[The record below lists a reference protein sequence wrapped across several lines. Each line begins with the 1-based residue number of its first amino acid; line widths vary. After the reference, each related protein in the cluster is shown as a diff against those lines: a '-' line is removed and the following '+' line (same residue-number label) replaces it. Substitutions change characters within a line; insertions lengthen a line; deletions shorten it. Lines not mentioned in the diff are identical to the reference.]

1 MKNKNIVICSN
12 YAWTIYTFRLPLIRE
27 LERKGYCIYILTQR
41 DNYTKYVKREFKN
54 CFNLYLD
61 RSGFNP
67 FHDITTCIH
76 IIIYL
81 LLIKP
86 NALLTFTIK
95 PNIYGGF
102 AARLLGVPHFPN
114 ITGLGTT
121 FIGTSKLL
129 RIVKIMYKLALS
141 KSTKVFFQ
149 NNDDS
154 KLFNNLKIVSNT
166 RSIRLPGSGID
177 LKRYQPS
184 SQIMYH
190 TSNKRFRFLLV
201 SRMLW
206 DKGIGE
212 YVAAARYIINKYQ
225 NVEFCLLGFLG
236 IQNPSAISYQQ
247 MNKWIAEGVVSYL
260 GVSDDVRKELSEAN
274 CVVLPSYREGVPR
287 SLLEAASMAIPII
300 TSDTVGCR
308 DAIEDGKSG
317 FLTKVKNARDLSKKM
332 ELMLNL
338 SPAERKSMGLH
349 GRNKMEVEFDQNIV
363 LKMYIKALEEL
374 NV

>member
-12 YAWTIYTFRLPLIRE
+12 YAWTIYAFRLPLIRE
-27 LERKGYCIYILTQR
+27 LEKNGYCIYILTQE
-41 DNYTKYVKREFKN
+41 DKYTKYIKKDFKN

-61 RSGFNP
+61 RSGLNP
-67 FHDITTCIH
+67 FHDIITCIH
-76 IIIYL
+76 ITL
-81 LLIKP
+81 FLLIIKP
-86 NALLTFTIK
+86 DALLTFTIK

-102 AARLLGVPHFPN
+102 VTRLLGIPHFPN
-114 ITGLGTT
+114 ITGLGST
-121 FIGTSKLL
+121 FLGTSKLKKL
-129 RIVKIMYKLALS
+129 VKMMYKLALS

-149 NNDDS
+149 NNDDLN
-154 KLFNNLKIVSNT
+154 LFNNLNIVSIS
-166 RSIRLPGSGID
+166 RSVRLPGSGID

-184 SQIMYH
+184 TQILCT
-190 TSNKRFRFLLV
+190 TSNKKFRFLLV

-236 IQNPSAISYQQ
+236 VQNPSAISEQQ
-247 MNKWIAEGVVSYL
+247 MNKWTTEGVVSYL

-274 CVVLPSYREGVPR
+274 CVILPSYREGVPR

-300 TSDTVGCR
+300 TTDTVGCR

-317 FLTKVKNARDLSKKM
+317 FLSKVKNISDLSKKM
-332 ELMLNL
+332 ELMINL

-349 GRNKMEVEFDQNIV
+349 GRKKMEVEFDQNIV
-363 LKMYIKALEEL
+363 LKMYINALEKL

>member
-1 MKNKNIVICSN
+1 LKNKNIVICSN

-274 CVVLPSYREGVPR
+274 CVVLPSYREGM
-287 SLLEAASMAIPII
+287 SLTLLEASAAGRAIVTTNVP
-300 TSDTVGCR
+300 GCR
-308 DAIEDGKSG
+308 DAIIPYKTG
-317 FLTKVKNARDLSKKM
+317 LLVPAKNAKVLANSLKYLIKNDDIRMKMGRKGRIFAKKNFDIKKIVVNHLIIYKDL
-332 ELMLNL
+332 L
-338 SPAERKSMGLH
+338 S
-349 GRNKMEVEFDQNIV
+349 
-363 LKMYIKALEEL
+363 
-374 NV
+374 

>member
-12 YAWTIYTFRLPLIRE
+12 YAWTIYAFRLPLIRE
-27 LERKGYCIYILTQR
+27 LQKNGYCIYILTQE
-41 DNYTKYVKREFKN
+41 DKYTKYIKKDFKN

-61 RSGFNP
+61 RSGLNP
-67 FHDITTCIH
+67 FHDIITCIH
-76 IIIYL
+76 L
-81 LLIKP
+81 TLFLLIIKP
-86 NALLTFTIK
+86 DALLTFTIK

-102 AARLLGVPHFPN
+102 VTRLLGIPHFPN
-114 ITGLGTT
+114 ITGLGST
-121 FIGTSKLL
+121 FLGTSKLKKL
-129 RIVKIMYKLALS
+129 VKLMYKLALS

-149 NNDDS
+149 NNDDLN
-154 KLFNNLKIVSNT
+154 LFNNLNIVSIS
-166 RSIRLPGSGID
+166 RSVRLPGSGID

-184 SQIMYH
+184 TQILCT
-190 TSNKRFRFLLV
+190 TSNKKFRFLLV

-212 YVAAARYIINKYQ
+212 YVAAARYIKNKYQ

-236 IQNPSAISYQQ
+236 VQNPSAISEQQ
-247 MNKWIAEGVVSYL
+247 MNKWTTEGVVSYL

-274 CVVLPSYREGVPR
+274 CVILPSYREGVPR

-300 TSDTVGCR
+300 TTDTVGCR

-317 FLTKVKNARDLSKKM
+317 FLSKVKSISDLSKKM
-332 ELMLNL
+332 ELMINL

-349 GRNKMEVEFDQNIV
+349 GRKKMEVEFDQNIV
-363 LKMYIKALEEL
+363 LKMYINALEKL

>member
-12 YAWTIYTFRLPLIRE
+12 YAWTIYAFRLPLIRE
-27 LERKGYCIYILTQR
+27 LEKNGYCIYILTQE
-41 DNYTKYVKREFKN
+41 DKYTKYIKKDFKN

-61 RSGFNP
+61 RSGLNP
-67 FHDITTCIH
+67 FHDIITCIH
-76 IIIYL
+76 ITL
-81 LLIKP
+81 FLLIIKP
-86 NALLTFTIK
+86 DALLTFTIK

-102 AARLLGVPHFPN
+102 VTRLLGIPHFPN
-114 ITGLGTT
+114 ITGLGST
-121 FIGTSKLL
+121 FLGTSKLKKL
-129 RIVKIMYKLALS
+129 VQMMYKLALS

-149 NNDDS
+149 NNDDLN
-154 KLFNNLKIVSNT
+154 LFNNLNIVSIS
-166 RSIRLPGSGID
+166 RSVRLPGSGVD

-184 SQIMYH
+184 TQILCT
-190 TSNKRFRFLLV
+190 TSNKKFRFLLV

-236 IQNPSAISYQQ
+236 VQNPSAISEQQ
-247 MNKWIAEGVVSYL
+247 MNKWTTEGVVSYL

-274 CVVLPSYREGVPR
+274 CVILPSYREGVPR

-300 TSDTVGCR
+300 TTDTVGCR

-317 FLTKVKNARDLSKKM
+317 FLSKVKNISDLSKKM
-332 ELMLNL
+332 ELMINL

-349 GRNKMEVEFDQNIV
+349 GRKKMEVEFDQNIV
-363 LKMYIKALEEL
+363 LKMYINALEKL